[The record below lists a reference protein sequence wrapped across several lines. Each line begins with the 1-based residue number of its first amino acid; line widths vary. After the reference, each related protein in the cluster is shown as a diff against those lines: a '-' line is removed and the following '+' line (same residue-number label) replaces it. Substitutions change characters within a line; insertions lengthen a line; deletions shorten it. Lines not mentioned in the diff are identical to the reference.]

1 MMIEFKN
8 FKLMSDHVRTYCTK
22 YGPMAE
28 IIAGKYGL
36 NAAVILGQ
44 GGMES
49 TWGQSEACLQAH
61 NLFGIK
67 SQPGKPVWMDGT
79 VAYRKFAS
87 DSECFEEYGHMMTD
101 PAHGYSNALSYVKSI
116 WHYADMLRQD
126 GYCPNPEYAGKVLG
140 ACKVFLDP
148 AVAEIEESKAWAD
161 RNKIIQPFTDEDWT
175 GNINRQQFAVILK
188 RFRDH
193 KGAWLEVVV

>member
-1 MMIEFKN
+1 MIEFKD
-8 FKLMSDHVRTYCTK
+8 FKLMSAHVRAYCQK

-28 IIAGKYGL
+28 SIAQKYGL

-49 TWGQSEACLQAH
+49 TWGQSDACLKAH
-61 NLFGIK
+61 NFFGIK

-79 VAYRKFAS
+79 VGYRKFAS
-87 DSECFEEYGHMMTD
+87 DSDCFEEYGHMMTEA
-101 PAHGYSNALSYVKSI
+101 AHGYTNALGYVDSI

-148 AVAEIEESKAWAD
+148 GVAEVEEAKGWAD
-161 RNKIIQPFTDEDWT
+161 RNKIIQPFTNADWT
-175 GNINRQQFAVILK
+175 GAINRQQLAVILM
-188 RFRDH
+188 RFRNH
-193 KGAWLEVVV
+193 KSPWLEATV